1 MMAVH
6 SENINFPVL
15 GSLLPQALSI
25 YLDGAISAI
34 PVNHLSIDSRAIS
47 KGDVFVALQGVSVHG
62 EVFIPAAIKKGAVAI
77 LSATTASDV
86 FVEYRDET
94 PVIFI
99 PHLEQYL
106 SEIAGNFYHHPTK
119 KVPVIGITGTNGKT
133 SCAQIYAQL
142 SAFNGSAVGVIGT
155 MGYGACRPHVSHN
168 SSQDKGFQDKGFQDK
183 SSQNSHAS
191 QSRAGQ
197 PGYSLSL
204 VSTGMTTPDAITAQ
218 SICDE
223 LLHSNNVSNTLGLE
237 SVVMEVSSHGLEQ
250 GRVSALDINSAIFT
264 NLTHDH
270 LDYHGDMVAYGN
282 AKAKLFEM
290 PTINLAIVNL
300 DDEFSHELTKKI
312 ASTVRVISYS
322 IDNANADLYLDNIRY
337 GHSQLLAD
345 LYCNNEIYALS
356 TPLIG
361 RFNLSNLLAVLSVFS
376 QQQNFSQVV
385 ASAQYLQPISGR
397 MESVENQAGIQVV
410 VDFAHTPDALDN
422 VLQAVSEYVDGEV
435 YCVFGCGGDRDQSKR
450 PLMAAVAERYA
461 DHVVVTNDNPRSEN
475 PSDIAQQVVQ
485 GFSSNNHRVIE
496 EREEAIRFAIHHA
509 KIGDM
514 VVIAGKGHESYQ
526 LVGDQKIPFSDRQVA
541 LSALKDKSIGHE
553 VSHD

>member
-77 LSATTASDV
+77 LSATTESDV

-168 SSQDKGFQDKGFQDK
+168 SSQDKGFQDK

-397 MESVENQAGIQVV
+397 MESVENQTGIQVV

-485 GFSSNNHRVIE
+485 GFSSNNHCVIE

-526 LVGDQKIPFSDRQVA
+526 LIGDQKIPFSDRQVA